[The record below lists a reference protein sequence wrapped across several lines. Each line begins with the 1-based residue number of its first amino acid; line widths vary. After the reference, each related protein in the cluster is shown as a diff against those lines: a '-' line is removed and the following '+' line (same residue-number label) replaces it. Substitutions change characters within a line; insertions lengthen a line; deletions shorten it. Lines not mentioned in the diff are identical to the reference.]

1 MRRICRHRVTR
12 RAVGVFAGALLA
24 TLAGITPVAAEPSE
38 GRFVVS
44 SPVQPAGDIPA
55 GFATWAEVFAVQN
68 KLNTAAEKIVA
79 AQGEGYAGIVAAPQN
94 RELHVYWKGQ
104 VPEPVRTLAGRLGVP
119 VRFLPA
125 TFTER
130 ELLAETERLAAD
142 PQVRSVGPE
151 VDGSGLRINVT
162 EAGQQAIQSGTGILG
177 STKVPLHVESDGAP
191 APLLRQND
199 ISPYWGGARY
209 TTPSAPG
216 GCSTGFAVLWA
227 GLDHMVSAGHCG
239 NNGEIAVDGG
249 GNPAVD
255 TMGNVF
261 NDIPGRD
268 TLMINTPSQGNAYIG
283 PWNSNTG
290 MDVVGAA
297 PDFVGNLVCTSGARS
312 GEHCGIPVTHV
323 NQWDAGFF
331 PLTRAAFSTFTC
343 AAAGGD
349 SGGGVYHYSGNGL
362 IGRGTISTGRR
373 GTASCP
379 NAPVF
384 ESSNVVYYAPLLRP
398 AGDPQVG
405 SLQFYGATIL

>member
-1 MRRICRHRVTR
+1 MRRMNRRRMSR
-12 RAVGVFAGALLA
+12 RAVVAFGGVLLA
-24 TLAGITPVAAEPSE
+24 TLAGVAPAAAEPSE
-38 GRFVVS
+38 ERFVVS
-44 SPVQPAGDIPA
+44 SPVRPAGDIPA
-55 GFATWAEVFAVQN
+55 GFTTWAEVFAVQD
-68 KLNTAAEKIVA
+68 KLNAAAEKIVA
-79 AQGEGYAGIVAAPQN
+79 AQGDGFAGIVAAPQN

-104 VPEPVRTLAGRLGVP
+104 VPEPVRALGGGLGVP
-119 VRFLPA
+119 FRFVPA
-125 TFTER
+125 AITER
-130 ELLAETERLAAD
+130 ELLAEAERLAAD
-142 PQVRSVGPE
+142 PQVRSVGPQ

-162 EAGQQAIQSGTGILG
+162 EAGKQAIQSGTGILG

-199 ISPYWGGARY
+199 ISPYWGGAKY
-209 TTPSAPG
+209 TTPSSL
-216 GCSTGFAVLWA
+216 GCSTGFAVFWA
-227 GLDHMVSAGHCG
+227 GLDHMLSAGHCG

-261 NDIPGRD
+261 NDIPARD
-268 TLMINTPSQGNAYIG
+268 TLMINTPSQGIAYIG

-290 MDVVGAA
+290 MDVVGAT

-323 NQWDAGFF
+323 NQSDAGFF
-331 PLTRAAFSTFTC
+331 PLTRAAFSTATC

-349 SGGGVYHYSGNGL
+349 SGGPVYHYSGNGL

-384 ESSNVVYYAPLLRP
+384 ESSNIVYYAPLLRP
-398 AGDPQVG
+398 AGGPQG